1 MTCSRMRGA
10 ALAALLLT
18 IALTAFFIPAPPLSA
33 ADHGDAPYNS
43 SDQAI
48 DGADAYA
55 FLDPTDNTRVVL
67 ALTSRGFIAAG
78 ENNNFGQFDPAVR
91 YRFEIELNG
100 DARPD
105 RFIDITFSRRAGAGT
120 PQVAT
125 VTLLDGQS
133 FNANSTPPSVCI
145 AGSANCPPAATVT
158 DLGSTGVKFFA
169 GMRDDTFNF
178 DIPAFAAAS
187 AALRAC
193 VAAQNPPDGT
203 CVSNA
208 LANFQRG
215 RDSFAG
221 YNIMNIVLSV
231 PKALFNA
238 AAGGTVN
245 EIGVNGVLQRRSPQ
259 LFLGSPDQVKPGA
272 NYPAVGFGRWVTL
285 DRNGIPA
292 VNAVLIPFARK
303 DEFNAAT
310 TMDDAAGRF
319 AADIVNSLTALG
331 TNATNINI
339 LAGVAVTRGDM
350 LRLNLTTANSSLGV
364 GEEIYSTANYA
375 GFPNGRR
382 PGDDVVDTLLFFIA
396 NQPAGGI
403 TDNANVNEVPI
414 PSSFPF
420 FPPPHQPR
428 PAGAGAEDL
437 TRN

>member
-1 MTCSRMRGA
+1 MTRFRTRIVS
-10 ALAALLLT
+10 LAALMLT
-18 IALTAFFIPAPPLSA
+18 IALTVFLTPAPPLNA

-48 DGADAYA
+48 DGADLYA
-55 FLDPTDNTRVVL
+55 FVDPTDNTRVII

-100 DARPD
+100 DPRPD
-105 RFIDITFSRRAGAGT
+105 RFIDVTFSRRAGAAT
-120 PQVAT
+120 PQTAT
-125 VTLLDGQS
+125 ITMMDGTS
-133 FNANSTPPSVCI
+133 FTAPSTPPSVCI
-145 AGSANCPPAATVT
+145 AGSANCPPAATIT
-158 DLGSTGVKFFA
+158 TSGTGVKFFA

-203 CVSNA
+203 CVNNA

-231 PKALFNA
+231 PRAQFTA
-238 AAGGTVN
+238 AAGGGTLN
-245 EIGVNGVLQRRSPQ
+245 EIGVNGVLQRRGPQ
-259 LFLGSPDQVKPGA
+259 VFIASPDQVKPGA

-310 TMDDAAGRF
+310 GADDAAGRF
-319 AADIVNSLTALG
+319 AGDIVASLQALG
-331 TNATNINI
+331 TNQTNINI

-350 LRLNLTTANSSLGV
+350 LRLNLNTPNATLGM

-403 TDNANVNEVPI
+403 SDNANVNEVTI
-414 PSSFPF
+414 PNSFPF

-428 PAGAGAEDL
+428 PNSAGGEDQ